1 MLLEMLSGIVNMST
15 TASIVIIAV
24 LLLRLVLR
32 KAPKVYSYLLWFIVL
47 FRLLCPVSISSAVS
61 LMGMFDAPVTEE
73 GVITYIPYVDNYV
86 REVTKVH
93 FEVLP
98 EGTPLKETP
107 GEEKPETTYDLQEIL
122 VVTGEV
128 LWIAGIV
135 SLLIYSIFSL
145 ARLKENLVGSVKVDD
160 RIYRADHIETPFVMG
175 IIYPRIYLPSDL
187 TETEKNY
194 ILMHERHHIKRGDHI
209 FKALFYM
216 TLCVYWFNPL
226 VWIAFYLF
234 VKDMEM
240 SCDEAVMNHMTEDIR
255 AEYSGSLLCLAT
267 GRRLMTGVPLAFGEG
282 DTGDRIKNILKW
294 KKPKTGAV
302 IAAMILC
309 AAAAICL
316 ITNPK
321 VAVSGDAG
329 SSSGMNDAFDDAE
342 YASAEEALRAAVI
355 RYYQA
360 YAVPAD
366 FSCAGIMIRSVD
378 LPVLADETDARK
390 TAIYY
395 IYAMYKDMDLKE
407 DGVKELVTISAAPM
421 VITLIWDADGG
432 YRVEEDGI
440 VAVNDLTGEE
450 YKTCMQENFP
460 ESYHEDGSRKLSDLY
475 KMLLGMDCY
484 AQAVEYGQLDTDAI
498 IGGLVDHIAGDP
510 LASSATQ
517 DYIRNSPVEYRELLY
532 YGNDTIAYA
541 EAYRQTGAADLK
553 MAILDC
559 AEAEIRTYIESPDE
573 AQQEQSGNYDAIVE
587 LERNELL
594 AKLEQLNAQIAIT
607 MQEWNE
613 LSMQLAQLNGQIA
626 IAEQEQLNEEISA
639 MEQEQYALMGQLAQL
654 GGQIAIAEQ
663 ERDNILMELEQ

>member
-1 MLLEMLSGIVNMST
+1 MLLEMLSGIVNMSM

-61 LMGMFDAPVTEE
+61 LMGMFDTPVTEE
-73 GVITYIPYVDNYV
+73 GVITYIPYVDNSV
-86 REVTKVH
+86 REITAVN
-93 FEVLP
+93 FEIIPDGLAS
-98 EGTPLKETP
+98 
-107 GEEKPETTYDLQEIL
+107 EEMHGVEKTETTYDLQEIL
-122 VVTGEV
+122 VTTGVV
-128 LWIAGIV
+128 LWIAGV
-135 SLLIYSIFSL
+135 VALLIYSIFSL
-145 ARLKENLVGSVKVDD
+145 VRLLKKLVGSVKVEDG
-160 RIYRADHIETPFVMG
+160 IYRADHIVTPFVMG
-175 IIYPRIYLPSDL
+175 IIYPRIYLPSKL

-194 ILMHERHHIKRGDHI
+194 ILMHEKHHIKRGDHI
-209 FKALFYM
+209 FKILFYM

-226 VWIAFYLF
+226 VWVAFYLF

-240 SCDEAVMNHMTEDIR
+240 SCDEAVMRRMMSDIR
-255 AEYSGSLLCLAT
+255 AEYSEALLCLAT
-267 GRRLMTGVPLAFGEG
+267 GRRMMTGMPLAFGEG
-282 DTGDRIKNILKW
+282 DTRARIKNILKW
-294 KKPKTGAV
+294 KKPKKAAV

-309 AAAAICL
+309 VAAAACL
-316 ITNPK
+316 VTNPK
-321 VAVSGDAG
+321 VAASGMNIASGDAG
-329 SSSGMNDAFDDAE
+329 SSPGMNDAFDDAE
-342 YASAEEALRAAVI
+342 YASAVEALRAAVI

-378 LPVLADETDARK
+378 MFVLADEMDARK
-390 TAIYY
+390 TAVYY

-440 VAVNDLTGEE
+440 VAVNDLTGED
-450 YKTCMQENFP
+450 YKACMQENFP

-475 KMLLGMDCY
+475 KMILCMDCH

-498 IGGLVDHIAGDP
+498 IGGLVDHIAGEP

-517 DYIRNSPVEYRELLY
+517 DYIRNSPVEYRELIY
-532 YGNDTIAYA
+532 YGNYTIAYA

-559 AEAEIRTYIESPDE
+559 AEAEIRMYIERPDE
-573 AQQEQSGNYDAIVE
+573 AQQERNELNVQIVITE
-587 LERNELL
+587 QERNELNAL
-594 AKLEQLNAQIAIT
+594 QDQLNVQIAIT
-607 MQEWNE
+607 EQERNE
-613 LSMQLAQLNGQIA
+613 LIA
-626 IAEQEQLNEEISA
+626 LQELNELI
-639 MEQEQYALMGQLAQL
+639 AQL
-654 GGQIAIAEQ
+654 GMVDGMIAST
-663 ERDNILMELEQ
+663 ELELNKLIAR